1 MIRSVPNHPAIDAE
15 SSRDRHELLPVRASP
30 SARRVAAPVD
40 ISAFGEL
47 VRMLRN
53 RYGER
58 GMSLTELARR
68 TGLDKAYLHRLE
80 SGERENPSWR
90 AVILIARA
98 LELSER
104 LTNEM
109 LERAYYAPLP
119 SIVEYDGRFRRR
131 GWGARLSD

>member
-1 MIRSVPNHPAIDAE
+1 MD
-15 SSRDRHELLPVRASP
+15 SP
-30 SARRVAAPVD
+30 
-40 ISAFGEL
+40 AFGEL
-47 VRMLRN
+47 LHTLRN
-53 RYGER
+53 RYGHR

-90 AVILIARA
+90 AVMLIARA

-104 LTNEM
+104 LTNEL

-119 SIVEYDGRFRRR
+119 PIAEYDGRFRRR
-131 GWGARLSD
+131 GWGSQLSA